1 MTELD
6 LMWLFMAA
14 IPKAIPTA
22 RPFRRTVVNVEAKSK
37 ETGRSF
43 RVRAGIQ
50 GQSDIYV
57 LVKPGRIV
65 EVETKARRGV
75 LSPAQK
81 SWQSFCLSWGIPHL
95 VLRELPQETAEQTV
109 SRWVEELRACI
120 RNAPEAWELAA
131 LSQDQTA

>member
-6 LMWLFMAA
+6 LMWRFMAA

-22 RPFRRTVVNVEAKSK
+22 RPFRRTVVNVEAKQ
-37 ETGRSF
+37 GF

-65 EVETKARRGV
+65 EIETKARRGV

-109 SRWVEELRACI
+109 SRWVEELSACI

-131 LSQDQTA
+131 CP

>member
-6 LMWLFMAA
+6 LMWSLMARA
-14 IPKAIPTA
+14 PAALPDL
-22 RPFRRTVVNVEAKSK
+22 RLFRRSVVNVEAKR
-37 ETGRSF
+37 GF
-43 RVRAGIQ
+43 RVKAGIP
-50 GQSDIYV
+50 GQCDIYAIQ
-57 LVKPGRIV
+57 KGGRIV

-131 LSQDQTA
+131 LSKDQTA